1 MQEGGV
7 PNGTEDFFNGPN
19 LQNKCLNFP
28 QNETSFYSSAINGR
42 EKKPR
47 NMLVCAQNKLLR
59 VAAKP
64 CKIES
69 ILPTVQ
75 LYYEGT

>member
-1 MQEGGV
+1 M
-7 PNGTEDFFNGPN
+7 TLKIFNEPN
-19 LQNKCLNFP
+19 LQNKCLNIP
-28 QNETSFYSSAINGR
+28 QNQTIFYSSAINGR

-59 VAAKP
+59 VAAKS